1 MTTFAFRLERVLRW
15 RQAQLEL
22 EQFALSRLA
31 AECTRW
37 DQTLAKFESSRA
49 EAEARIL
56 SSNTVTGEEFAAL
69 DTYRKSL
76 QQQKHL
82 ALERR
87 QEARRK
93 MEEQRGRI
101 LFARRQCRLLEKLRQ
116 VRRKDWEEAVNRE
129 FEALAAETYLARW
142 AALAKPRTTAP
153 GFRTGLTP
161 PGSATPGV

>member
-1 MTTFAFRLERVLRW
+1 
-15 RQAQLEL
+15 
-22 EQFALSRLA
+22 
-31 AECTRW
+31 
-37 DQTLAKFESSRA
+37 
-49 EAEARIL
+49 ARIL

-76 QQQKHL
+76 QQQKQL

-93 MEEQRGRI
+93 MDEQRGLI
-101 LFARRQCRLLEKLRQ
+101 LLARRECRLLEKLRQ

-142 AALAKPRTTAP
+142 AALARPRTTAP
-153 GFRTGLTP
+153 GFQTGLTP
-161 PGSATPGV
+161 PGSAT

>member
-37 DQTLAKFESSRA
+37 DLTLAKFESSRA
-49 EAEARIL
+49 EAEGLVL
-56 SSNTVTGEEFAAL
+56 SCNSVMGEEFGAL
-69 DTYRKSL
+69 DRYRTHL
-76 QQQKHL
+76 QQQKQI
-82 ALERR
+82 AIDRR
-87 QEARRK
+87 QETILRMEAQRARVLLARR
-93 MEEQRGRI
+93 ES
-101 LFARRQCRLLEKLRQ
+101 RLLEKLRE
-116 VRRKDWEEAVNRE
+116 VRRKDWEQAVNRE

-142 AALAKPRTTAP
+142 SLAKPRNLTPEFPTE
-153 GFRTGLTP
+153 LTP